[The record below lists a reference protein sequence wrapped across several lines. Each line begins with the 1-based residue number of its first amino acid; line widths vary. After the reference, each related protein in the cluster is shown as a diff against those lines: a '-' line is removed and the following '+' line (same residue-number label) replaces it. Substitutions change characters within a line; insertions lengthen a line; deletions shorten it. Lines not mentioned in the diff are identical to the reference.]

1 MPNLRF
7 LLSKLGPLAKI
18 KLIQMKNGFS
28 TVNCRRSC
36 QRPTE
41 IFLFSNYH
49 CTTLTV
55 ELELDVSVCAQLK
68 IFTHKNSF
76 AWLSFTKLDILG
88 PITCHRL
95 TLKGNFFVAQ
105 RKAQGKL
112 KNSVVM
118 NLNVSAD
125 DINTFKV

>member
-1 MPNLRF
+1 M
-7 LLSKLGPLAKI
+7 
-18 KLIQMKNGFS
+18 
-28 TVNCRRSC
+28 
-36 QRPTE
+36 PTE
-41 IFLFSNYH
+41 IFVFSKYH

-68 IFTHKNSF
+68 IFTPKTASHD
-76 AWLSFTKLDILG
+76 LILQKLCILG

-95 TLKGNFFVAQ
+95 TLKGKFFCITG
-105 RKAQGKL
+105 KAQGKT

-125 DINTFKV
+125 NINTFKV